1 MDALIRVDA
10 ARPSGRIHPHV
21 YGVMFENSGR
31 TIYDGLW
38 VGEDSPIPNWRG
50 FRSDVL
56 ARLREIGTTIL
67 RWPGGTPSETYHW
80 QDGVGPQAAR
90 PRKLMDQN
98 TCWSAPPETYQLGT
112 DEYLALSRE
121 IGFEPYICVNIGTGS
136 AEEAAEWVEYCNHD
150 GDTRFAA
157 MRAANG
163 HPRPYGVTY
172 WGIGNESM
180 VWYDAEE
187 YAAELKR
194 YVKIMRGVDPSIRT
208 IGVGDFKV
216 GEFKRRSPR
225 RDWNRTVLERSA
237 QYIDYLS
244 LHPYFGTSTSTFV
257 GRTGRAIDT
266 YEDFVA
272 CPLRIE
278 QEVLELKWMIRELT
292 GGDRIKIAIDEWQVL
307 HEEATP
313 ENGGEQTCTLQDAI
327 YTAGFFHVVY
337 RNHRHVTMANLCN
350 LVNHLPALVTRGD
363 RHYLNPIYHA
373 FWLYSVHAG
382 PDVLPMTVRCDDYR
396 AAGVYEPVPLLDCA
410 ATAAE
415 DGSRIAVFVINRHRQ
430 QEIAADIE
438 IAGRA
443 IEPGGRL
450 IELTGASETAANDFD
465 HPDEVCPRSS
475 ALRDAGQRFSY
486 RFPPHSVTLLELKAR
501 SQ

>member
-1 MDALIRVDA
+1 MDTLIRVDA
-10 ARPSGRIHPHV
+10 ARPAGRIHPHV

-80 QDGVGPQAAR
+80 QDGVGPPAAR
-90 PRKLMDQN
+90 PSKLMDQN

-136 AEEAAEWVEYCNHD
+136 AEEAAEWVEYCNRD

-163 HPRPYGVTY
+163 HPRPHGVTY

-180 VWYDAEE
+180 VWYDAAE

-272 CPLRIE
+272 CPLRVE
-278 QEVLELKWMIRELT
+278 QEVLELKWLIRELT

-327 YTAGFFHVVY
+327 YTAGFFHMVY

-363 RHYLNPIYHA
+363 QHYLNPIYHA
-373 FWLYSVHAG
+373 FWLYSAHAG
-382 PDVLPMTVRCDDYR
+382 PDVLPVTVRCDDYR

-415 DGSRIAVFVINRHRQ
+415 DGSRISVFVINRHRQ
-430 QEIAADIE
+430 QEIGAEVE

-443 IEPGGRL
+443 IQPDGRL
-450 IELTGASETAANDFD
+450 IKLAGDSETAANDFD
-465 HPDEVCPRSS
+465 HPDTVCPRS
-475 ALRDAGQRFSY
+475 APLRDAGQRFSY
-486 RFPPHSVTLLELKAR
+486 RFPPHSVTLLELNASR
-501 SQ
+501 